1 MVNVRFGQEKEKSIE
16 EAKIAMEIDAQNYAK
31 LREKAEQAVKVSL
44 RKTEESDNKKK
55 LQIKEDWSKL
65 ISKASTTD
73 EKLNDD
79 TGLDGKHL
87 NKQEKDKKK
96 DTKLDDS
103 ETGSQQIIIEN
114 ELKLEKEKKDTK
126 QPKKS
131 NELIHNKQ
139 IKNDKK
145 KQIKQDEIRGLH
157 SNQII
162 DNDLKLEK
170 VKKKEERL
178 KLAEETLKRE
188 FRNKALEKQQE
199 KLRREEI
206 QKKKNF

>member
-1 MVNVRFGQEKEKSIE
+1 MFDLGKKKKNPLKKR
-16 EAKIAMEIDAQNYAK
+16 K
-31 LREKAEQAVKVSL
+31 LRWRLTLKIMLNFEKRQ
-44 RKTEESDNKKK
+44 
-55 LQIKEDWSKL
+55 SKL
-65 ISKASTTD
+65 SRFLYEKPKKAIIRSYRSKRTGQNLFQASTTD
-73 EKLNDD
+73 EKLHDD